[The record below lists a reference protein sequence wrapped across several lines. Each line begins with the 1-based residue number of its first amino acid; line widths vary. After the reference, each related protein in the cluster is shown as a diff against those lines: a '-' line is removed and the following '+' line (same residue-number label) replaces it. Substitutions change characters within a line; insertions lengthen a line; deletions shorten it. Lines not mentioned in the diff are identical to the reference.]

1 MGITGLLPVLKEITH
16 PVRNLALLL
25 FQPLLLA
32 SPISLIGT
40 LMCPQTHVSEYRGH
54 RVAVDAYCWL
64 HRGAYS
70 CSAELCEG
78 QATDRCLQM
87 RTLPLSCTS

>member
-1 MGITGLLPVLKEITH
+1 MY
-16 PVRNLALLL
+16 
-25 FQPLLLA
+25 
-32 SPISLIGT
+32 
-40 LMCPQTHVSEYRGH
+40 PQIHVSEYRGH

-78 QATDRCLQM
+78 QATDRCLQLRM
-87 RTLPLSCTS
+87 PALSSAP